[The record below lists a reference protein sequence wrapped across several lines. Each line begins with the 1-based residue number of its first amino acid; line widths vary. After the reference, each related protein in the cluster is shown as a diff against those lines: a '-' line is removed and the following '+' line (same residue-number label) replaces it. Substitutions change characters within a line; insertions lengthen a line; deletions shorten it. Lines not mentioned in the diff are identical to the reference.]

1 MSQVTYFVQECPTC
15 GRRLEIR
22 VEYLGRRVAC
32 QHCHGQ
38 FRASDQPEVEEDS
51 ASSSSILKRAN
62 SLIDLLA
69 QKRTAS

>member
-38 FRASDQPEVEEDS
+38 FLASDRPDIDDEP
-51 ASSSSILKRAN
+51 ASSSSILRRAN
-62 SLIDLLA
+62 SLIDMLA
-69 QKRTAS
+69 QQRPAS

>member
-1 MSQVTYFVQECPTC
+1 MSQVVYFVQECPTC

-32 QHCHGQ
+32 QHCRGQ
-38 FRASDQPEVEEDS
+38 FLANDHPDVEVEA

-62 SLIDLLA
+62 TLIDMLTE
-69 QKRTAS
+69 QRPAS